1 MTLINKGAHLVLG
14 FWVGWGINDPRYRV
28 GLIILAC
35 FFGLY
40 QKLETDQIADGGWH
54 EVKEF
59 MIGMGI
65 ALLSQ
70 RVRNHD
76 AQTGDLS
83 RRLNTIARWYLAR
96 PGFGKS
102 PQLGTE
108 IEG

>member
-1 MTLINKGAHLVLG
+1 MPIPLHSLVVSPQCVNEDDPNQQGRPLGAR

-65 ALLSQ
+65 ALLIQ
-70 RVRNHD
+70 RVRNHE
-76 AQTGDLS
+76 AQNGRS
-83 RRLNTIARWYLAR
+83 
-96 PGFGKS
+96 
-102 PQLGTE
+102 
-108 IEG
+108 